1 MQITILLIFKIVR
14 KIKYINHITQEKN
27 KKLMI
32 SLPKLPAHQIQM
44 QNLFPLV
51 KQIQIQKKRMIKN
64 NLKCQYQ
71 VIINAL

>member
-32 SLPKLPAHQIQM
+32 SLPELPAHQNQM

-51 KQIQIQKKRMIKN
+51 KQIQIQKKG
-64 NLKCQYQ
+64 
-71 VIINAL
+71 